1 MKRILI
7 AALVWAAAGSAL
19 AQVNVSSAWAR
30 STVPGQSGTGAFM
43 TIVSKDG
50 GKLVGAASAVA
61 GVVELHEMAMDNNVM
76 KMRAIPA
83 LDLPAGREVQL
94 KPGGYHVMLLDL
106 KGQVK
111 AGDVVPVTLV
121 LEGKDGQRS
130 TLDIKATARPLGGAA
145 AGAAAPAAAG
155 DHSHHKH

>member
-1 MKRILI
+1 MNRTMNRILF

-30 STVPGQSGTGAFM
+30 STVPGQGGTGAFM
-43 TIVSKDG
+43 TLVSRDG
-50 GKLVGAASAVA
+50 GKLIGAASPVA

-76 KMRAIPA
+76 KMRAIPS

-106 KGQVK
+106 K
-111 AGDVVPVTLV
+111 
-121 LEGKDGQRS
+121 
-130 TLDIKATARPLGGAA
+130 RPLKIGEKVQIELRLETRDGKRVTQPVEVEVRSAPPGADA
-145 AGAAAPAAAG
+145 
-155 DHSHHKH
+155 HKQ

>member
-1 MKRILI
+1 MELPMKRILI

-30 STVPGQSGTGAFM
+30 STVPGQGGTGAFM

-61 GVVELHEMAMDNNVM
+61 GVVELHEMAMENNVM

-83 LDLPAGREVQL
+83 LDLPAGREVEL

-106 KGQVK
+106 KRPLKVGEKVQIELRLETRDGKRVTQ
-111 AGDVVPVTLV
+111 PVEVEVRSTAP
-121 LEGKDGQRS
+121 GKDM
-130 TLDIKATARPLGGAA
+130 
-145 AGAAAPAAAG
+145 
-155 DHSHHKH
+155 HKH

>member
-1 MKRILI
+1 MKRAMKHILI
-7 AALVWAAAGSAL
+7 ATLAWAAAGNAL

-30 STVPGQSGTGAFM
+30 STVAGQSGTGAFM
-43 TIVSKDG
+43 TITSKDG
-50 GKLVGAASAVA
+50 GKLIGAASPVA

-106 KGQVK
+106 KRPLKVGEKVQIELRLETRDGK
-111 AGDVVPVTLV
+111 RITQPVEV
-121 LEGKDGQRS
+121 EVRS
-130 TLDIKATARPLGGAA
+130 T
-145 AGAAAPAAAG
+145 APGQDA
-155 DHSHHKH
+155 HKH

>member
-1 MKRILI
+1 MNRTMNRILV

-30 STVPGQSGTGAFM
+30 STVPGQGGTGAFM
-43 TIVSKDG
+43 TLVSRDG
-50 GKLVGAASAVA
+50 GKLIGAASPVA

-76 KMRAIPA
+76 KMRAIPS

-106 KGQVK
+106 KRPLKVGEKVQIELRLETRDGKRVTQ
-111 AGDVVPVTLV
+111 PVEV
-121 LEGKDGQRS
+121 EVRS
-130 TLDIKATARPLGGAA
+130 T
-145 AGAAAPAAAG
+145 APGQDA
-155 DHSHHKH
+155 HKH

>member
-1 MKRILI
+1 MKRTTKCILI
-7 AALVWAAAGSAL
+7 AALAWAAAGSAL

-30 STVPGQSGTGAFM
+30 STVPGQGGTGAFM

-50 GKLVGAASAVA
+50 GKLVGAASPAA

-83 LDLPAGREVQL
+83 LDLPAGREVHL

-106 KGQVK
+106 KRPLKVGEKVQVELRLETRDGK
-111 AGDVVPVTLV
+111 RVTQPVEV
-121 LEGKDGQRS
+121 EVRS
-130 TLDIKATARPLGGAA
+130 TPPGPDA
-145 AGAAAPAAAG
+145 
-155 DHSHHKH
+155 HKH

>member
-1 MKRILI
+1 MNRTMKRILI
-7 AALVWAAAGSAL
+7 AALVWAAAGSAW

-30 STVPGQSGTGAFM
+30 STVSGQSGTGAFM
-43 TIVSKDG
+43 TLVSKDG
-50 GKLVGAASAVA
+50 GKLVGAASPVA

-106 KGQVK
+106 KRPLKVGEKVQIELRLEMRDGKRVTQ
-111 AGDVVPVTLV
+111 PVEV
-121 LEGKDGQRS
+121 EVRS
-130 TLDIKATARPLGGAA
+130 T
-145 AGAAAPAAAG
+145 APGQDA
-155 DHSHHKH
+155 HKH

>member
-19 AQVNVSSAWAR
+19 AQVNVSSAWVR

-50 GKLVGAASAVA
+50 GKLVGAASTVA

-106 KGQVK
+106 KRPLKVGEKVQIELRLETRDGKRV
-111 AGDVVPVTLV
+111 AQPVEV
-121 LEGKDGQRS
+121 EVRS
-130 TLDIKATARPLGGAA
+130 T
-145 AGAAAPAAAG
+145 APG
-155 DHSHHKH
+155 QDMHKH

>member
-1 MKRILI
+1 MERTMRRILI

-19 AQVNVSSAWAR
+19 AQVNISSAWAR
-30 STVPGQSGTGAFM
+30 STVPGQGGTGVFM
-43 TIVSKDG
+43 TLVSKDG
-50 GKLVGAASAVA
+50 GKLVGAGSPVA

-106 KGQVK
+106 RRPLKVGEKVQIELRLETRDGK
-111 AGDVVPVTLV
+111 RITQPVEV
-121 LEGKDGQRS
+121 EVRS
-130 TLDIKATARPLGGAA
+130 T
-145 AGAAAPAAAG
+145 APGQDA
-155 DHSHHKH
+155 HKH

>member
-1 MKRILI
+1 MNRTMKRILI

-50 GKLVGAASAVA
+50 GKLVGAASPVA

-106 KGQVK
+106 KRPLKVGEKVQIELRLETRDGKRVTQ
-111 AGDVVPVTLV
+111 PVEV
-121 LEGKDGQRS
+121 EVRS
-130 TLDIKATARPLGGAA
+130 T
-145 AGAAAPAAAG
+145 APGQDA
-155 DHSHHKH
+155 HKH

>member
-7 AALVWAAAGSAL
+7 AGLILASAGSAW
-19 AQVNVSSAWAR
+19 AQVTVSSPWAR
-30 STVPGQSGTGAFM
+30 STVPGQMGTGAFM

-50 GKLVGAASAVA
+50 GRLVGAASPVA

-76 KMRAIPA
+76 KMRAIPG

-106 KGQVK
+106 KRSLK
-111 AGDVVPVTLV
+111 AGEKVQIELRLETRDGKRITQPVEV
-121 LEGKDGQRS
+121 EVRS
-130 TLDIKATARPLGGAA
+130 TPPGADA
-145 AGAAAPAAAG
+145 
-155 DHSHHKH
+155 HKH

>member
-1 MKRILI
+1 MKRTMKRILI

-19 AQVNVSSAWAR
+19 AQVNVSSAWVR

-76 KMRAIPA
+76 KMRAVPA

-106 KGQVK
+106 KRPLKVGEKVQIELRLESRDGKRVTQ
-111 AGDVVPVTLV
+111 PVEV
-121 LEGKDGQRS
+121 EVRS
-130 TLDIKATARPLGGAA
+130 T
-145 AGAAAPAAAG
+145 APG
-155 DHSHHKH
+155 QDMHKH

>member
-1 MKRILI
+1 MKRTMRRILI

-19 AQVNVSSAWAR
+19 AQVNVSSAWVR

-76 KMRAIPA
+76 KMRAVPA

-106 KGQVK
+106 KRPLKVGEKVQIELRLETRDGK
-111 AGDVVPVTLV
+111 RITQPVEV
-121 LEGKDGQRS
+121 EVRS
-130 TLDIKATARPLGGAA
+130 T
-145 AGAAAPAAAG
+145 APGQDA
-155 DHSHHKH
+155 HKH

>member
-1 MKRILI
+1 MNRTMNRILV

-30 STVPGQSGTGAFM
+30 STVPGQGGTGAFM
-43 TIVSKDG
+43 TLVFRDG
-50 GKLVGAASAVA
+50 GKLIGAASPVA

-76 KMRAIPA
+76 KMRAIPS

-106 KGQVK
+106 KRPLKVGEKVQIELRLETRDGKRVTQ
-111 AGDVVPVTLV
+111 PVEV
-121 LEGKDGQRS
+121 EVRS
-130 TLDIKATARPLGGAA
+130 T
-145 AGAAAPAAAG
+145 APGQDA
-155 DHSHHKH
+155 HKH

>member
-1 MKRILI
+1 MKRTMRRILI

-30 STVPGQSGTGAFM
+30 STVPGQGGTGAFM
-43 TIVSKDG
+43 TLVSKDG
-50 GKLVGAASAVA
+50 GKLLGAASPVA

-106 KGQVK
+106 KRPLRVGEKVQIELRLETRDGK
-111 AGDVVPVTLV
+111 RITQPVEV
-121 LEGKDGQRS
+121 EVRS
-130 TLDIKATARPLGGAA
+130 T
-145 AGAAAPAAAG
+145 APGQDA
-155 DHSHHKH
+155 HKH